1 MISKF
6 NRSSGKRHPSKRVL
20 AAKNQIRAARLI
32 NEHDEDD
39 HDWQKERKLKSHYT
53 HATRTHAQ
61 TNKVSQVKQER
72 RQFNKLNQEDF

>member
-20 AAKNQIRAARLI
+20 AAKNEIRAARLI

-39 HDWQKERKLKSHYT
+39 HDWQRERKLKSHHT
-53 HATRTHAQ
+53 HSKNTHVHR
-61 TNKVSQVKQER
+61 NKVSQVKKER
-72 RQFNKLNQEDF
+72 RQINKLDHEDF